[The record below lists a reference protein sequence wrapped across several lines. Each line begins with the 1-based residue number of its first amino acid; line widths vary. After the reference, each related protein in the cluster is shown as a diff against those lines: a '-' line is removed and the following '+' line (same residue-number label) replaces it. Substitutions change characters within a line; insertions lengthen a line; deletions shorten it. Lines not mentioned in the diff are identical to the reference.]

1 MNKTDK
7 LNIMKQRIKRLEG
20 TDKNI
25 KCPGVL
31 RGLRREVKIFEDSIF
46 VDNGI

>member
-1 MNKTDK
+1 MNKEIEIIAIKNRIQK
-7 LNIMKQRIKRLEG
+7 LKG

-31 RGLRREVKIFEDSIF
+31 RKLYRKLRILEGE
-46 VDNGI
+46 